1 MTDFWRKETE
11 QRLEHHKYRILE
23 LNKKLQGLKSSSF
36 SMNWSE
42 VDFSLRNIEN
52 AIANERFYAHK
63 LEQQLACNHHWEC
76 LGGGGQIITEI
87 CRKCGASFD
96 Y

>member
-1 MTDFWRKETE
+1 MVGFWRKETE
-11 QRLEHHKYRILE
+11 QRLEHHKYRILKLKE
-23 LNKKLQGLKSSSF
+23 KLQGLKSSSF
-36 SMNWSE
+36 SKNWGE

-52 AIANERFYAHK
+52 TIANERFYVHK